1 MFQSWKTMLTCEFVF
16 LYLRVVIEDQV
27 ENSMTVEEEVKNMK
41 IL

>member
-1 MFQSWKTMLTCEFVF
+1 MLTCKTMLTCEFVL

-27 ENSMTVEEEVKNMK
+27 ENSMTTQEEVKNME